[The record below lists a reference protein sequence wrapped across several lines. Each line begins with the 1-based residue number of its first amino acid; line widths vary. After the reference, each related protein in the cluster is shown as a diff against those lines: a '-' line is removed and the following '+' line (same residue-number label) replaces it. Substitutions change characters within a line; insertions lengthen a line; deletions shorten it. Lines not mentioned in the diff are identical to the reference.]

1 MKTLPTLG
9 LIMGCMW
16 VQSAPAAG
24 AEDQPKPLIL
34 TVTGAQGSV
43 AQDGTAAE
51 IMGYLSDDPRR
62 RPVPLYCKQAVAIR
76 EPDGNPIEVCRNL
89 RPRNAAQRHTYPCA
103 DAGRN
108 DRAGGLRVSAS
119 AVK

>member
-34 TVTGAQGSV
+34 IVTGAQG
-43 AQDGTAAE
+43 Q
-51 IMGYLSDDPRR
+51 
-62 RPVPLYCKQAVAIR
+62 
-76 EPDGNPIEVCRNL
+76 CR
-89 RPRNAAQRHTYPCA
+89 
-103 DAGRN
+103 
-108 DRAGGLRVSAS
+108 
-119 AVK
+119 